1 MLDVIFSSMIK
12 QVHNSLTVHDS
23 SRALKFDDFFE
34 FRNLI
39 SDRPPP
45 PPPPSIIMMHCVR
58 KSIRDSLLS
67 YKMTVAYLK
76 KNHKEGQAL
85 ILAC

>member
-39 SDRPPP
+39 SDS
-45 PPPPSIIMMHCVR
+45 PPPSPTPKHHY
-58 KSIRDSLLS
+58 D
-67 YKMTVAYLK
+67 
-76 KNHKEGQAL
+76 AL
-85 ILAC
+85 RTKINT

>member
-39 SDRPPP
+39 SDSPPP
-45 PPPPSIIMMHCVR
+45 LPHPQA
-58 KSIRDSLLS
+58 SL
-67 YKMTVAYLK
+67 
-76 KNHKEGQAL
+76 
-85 ILAC
+85 

>member
-1 MLDVIFSSMIK
+1 MLDVIFFFFIK

-39 SDRPPP
+39 SDSPPLP
-45 PPPPSIIMMHCVR
+45 HPQA
-58 KSIRDSLLS
+58 SL
-67 YKMTVAYLK
+67 
-76 KNHKEGQAL
+76 
-85 ILAC
+85 